1 MILPLLV
8 FIVVIIIIA
17 ISLKTEHF
25 QSSTSSSSS
34 MTQAATPAVTR
45 PVTASNVT
53 FLINADITSPLMST
67 TQLANFIDFLKTQ
80 VVNSFSIPDYQFT
93 ISHSRVEAEDEDEDQ
108 SSNQNTPTQ
117 TSNNPTNPTDT
128 SQSVLVTPPRF
139 NTSIE
144 IRFTNRLDVNVVS
157 EGIDNMKL
165 NLFGGVNSFFYNIQQ
180 NTSGFSTG
188 AIQISLVDT
197 GETELINQGT
207 YVSGSNVVDSDE
219 SDNTTPSTTQPVHR
233 LNKKTILSKSSCVNT
248 EDKCNVGYKPFSYLE
263 FNHNKK
269 TDKPYTNRE
278 KTTLKTR
285 FKERCD
291 NEEDAEEVFCCDA
304 NDTKLDNVY
313 SYIPSELRSKF
324 KNVVIDKCN
333 NKINSVK
340 VCDGTNCN
348 GEDDNP
354 RQATAYELCKLQ
366 NVNDTDINEQGIVNM
381 SKLMPDCYEGKC
393 EDVGKLLELDPE
405 DQNVRITDHYYLID
419 AIKNNNVEYLK
430 SYYHDKKN
438 NVNDKLEYGYPG
450 NTVLHQAIFDH
461 MDDVVQYLLTL
472 KVDLSKVNKDGN
484 SSFHIAC
491 LKGNYDAV
499 HQLLKLGAS
508 INCTN
513 NHSDTPLHC
522 AMRSGSYNTA
532 LILLNNGAN
541 MVLSSKNK
549 YGEIPLHTAVV
560 SKKKNQKIVELLV
573 EYGSPVHSKNNY
585 GKTILGS
592 LLNEEKTIVRETMR
606 TFLQRMYYTKYDEE
620 KYDEMLQK
628 HPEIRPFE
636 IDTDIPEKLQKD
648 YKNYDSRINYK
659 ELIKYDDEFVND
671 RDLYLEKDTRA
682 LKANI
687 DNKYFDDDKVA
698 QNNDLEE
705 TFVGNNSNND
715 LVDLPKN
722 NNNRTNMEKKMNNS
736 ILKNADKFVM
746 VSTFTALIMLIIV
759 IFFIYLK
766 K

>member
-17 ISLKTEHF
+17 ISFKTEHF

-34 MTQAATPAVTR
+34 ITEAATTVVTK
-45 PVTASNVT
+45 PVTVSNVT
-53 FLINADITSPLMST
+53 FLINTDITPPLMST
-67 TQLANFIDFLKTQ
+67 TQLANFINFLKTQ

-93 ISHSRVEAEDEDEDQ
+93 ISHTRTEAEDQ
-108 SSNQNTPTQ
+108 STGQNTPTQ
-117 TSNNPTNPTDT
+117 TSNNPTDPTDP
-128 SQSVLVTPPRF
+128 SQSVLVTQPRF
-139 NTSIE
+139 NTYIE
-144 IRFTNRLDVNVVS
+144 IRFTKLLDVNVLS
-157 EGIDNMKL
+157 EGIENMKVD
-165 NLFGGVNSFFYNIQQ
+165 LFGGVNSFFYNIEK
-180 NTSGFSTG
+180 NTSGLSTG

-197 GETELINQGT
+197 GEAEFINQGT
-207 YVSGSNVVDSDE
+207 YVSGSTVVDSDE
-219 SDNTTPSTTQPVHR
+219 SDNTTTPSTTQPVHR
-233 LNKKTILSKSSCVNT
+233 LDKKTILSKSSCVHT
-248 EDKCNVGYKPFSYLE
+248 ENKCNVGYKPFSYLE

-269 TDKPYTNRE
+269 TDKPYSNRE

-313 SYIPSELRSKF
+313 SYIPYELRSKF
-324 KNVVIDKCN
+324 KNVVVDKCN
-333 NKINSVK
+333 NKINSIK

-348 GEDDNP
+348 SEDDNP
-354 RQATAYELCKLQ
+354 RQATSYELCKLQ
-366 NVNDTDINEQGIVNM
+366 NVTDTDINNEGIVNM

-430 SYYHDKKN
+430 SYYHNKKN

-472 KVDLSKVNKDGN
+472 KVDLTKVNKDGN
-484 SSFHIAC
+484 SAFHIAC

-541 MVLSSKNK
+541 MVLSSRNK
-549 YGEIPLHTAVV
+549 YGEIPLHTAVI

-573 EYGSPVHSKNNY
+573 EYGSPIHSKNNY
-585 GKTILGS
+585 EKTILGS
-592 LLNEEKTIVRETMR
+592 LLKEGKTVVRETMR
-606 TFLQRMYYTKYDEE
+606 TFLQRMYYTKYDED
-620 KYDEMLQK
+620 KYNEMLQK

-659 ELIKYDDEFVND
+659 ELIKYDDEFVNNK
-671 RDLYLEKDTRA
+671 DLYLEKDTRA

-687 DNKYFDDDKVA
+687 DSKYFDDDKVS

-705 TFVGNNSNND
+705 TFVGNKLNKNTTNVNN
-715 LVDLPKN
+715 VSKN
-722 NNNRTNMEKKMNNS
+722 TNNRTNMEKKLNNS
-736 ILKNADKFVM
+736 ILKNADKAVM
-746 VSTFTALIMLIIV
+746 ISTFTALIVLIIV

-766 K
+766 N

>member
-461 MDDVVQYLLTL
+461 MDDVVLYLLTL